1 MIPYR
6 IENQF
11 TPPTPGKLRLRGM
24 IADQMETFF
33 NERVTSDFAR
43 DTILAECEE
52 QFRLRNDD
60 ELPVGYWR
68 GEFWGKWVISG
79 CRVARY
85 ESDERLRET
94 LHKSALEII
103 STADPD
109 GYIGTYRDKQN
120 IFPADPEKTKP
131 VVGWPCNWNWNLWCR
146 KYTLWGMLEV
156 YDLTKDEKIL
166 DAAIKFTD
174 QYIGML
180 EAMGVRPGETGTFN
194 GLPTCS
200 ILKPML
206 ILYRLTGERRYL
218 NFALGIADDW
228 ERSDS
233 HIPNLIAN
241 ALSMK
246 PLHEWYPK
254 SQNWAKAYEMMS
266 CLDGLV
272 ELYRVT
278 GVEKYLTAVENM
290 YALLSENEA
299 NQVLS
304 VGFNDIFANAS
315 AYPNSISEPC
325 DVIHWMRLCYELFCL
340 TGDGKYAESFE
351 AAFYNPFLASVFADG
366 KWGARG
372 VRSSGRHMVAVGQ
385 AGMKYSHC
393 CVNNIP
399 RGFMNAVD
407 FAVMEGKNGLAV
419 NLYGE
424 CIGQVGRFKVKID
437 EGYLERGAVTVQIKA
452 PETSEVSF
460 RVPAWSESVM
470 INGKDYRT
478 PGSRLNLKLRA
489 GLNVFE
495 MKFDMKPRVILFPGE
510 IERFDKNDFRV
521 ARFING
527 NDVRECDMV
536 FDRRAVLR
544 YGALLLCRS
553 KLIGS
558 SEEEMF
564 GSESIAEKEL
574 CFTDCIVEPVSPES
588 VRKVDTV
595 RNVFRVKFVGD
606 GGFETLMCDYA
617 TGSNHWSE
625 DDDRLFSIW
634 L

>member
-6 IENQF
+6 IKNQF
-11 TPPTPGKLRLRGM
+11 TPPTPGKLRLGGM

-33 NERVTSDFAR
+33 SERVTSDYAR

-94 LHKSALEII
+94 LHKTALALI

-120 IFPADPEKTKP
+120 FFSPAPEKTKP
-131 VVGWPCNWNWNLWCR
+131 VVGWACNWNWNLWCR

-156 YDLTKDEKIL
+156 YELTNDEKIL
-166 DAAIKFTD
+166 DAAKKFTD
-174 QYIGML
+174 QYMEML
-180 EAMGVRPGETGTFN
+180 GSMGVRPGETGTFN

-206 ILYRLTGERRYL
+206 ILYRLTGEQRYL
-218 NFALGIADDW
+218 DFALRIADDW
-228 ERSDS
+228 ERPDG
-233 HIPNLIAN
+233 HIPNLISN

-246 PLHEWYPK
+246 PLHEWYPHSEK
-254 SQNWAKAYEMMS
+254 WAKAYEMMS

-290 YALLSENEA
+290 YTLLSENEA

-325 DVIHWMRLCYELFCL
+325 DVIHWMRICYELFCL

-351 AAFYNPFLASVFADG
+351 AAFYNPFLASVFANG

-372 VRSSGRHMVAVGQ
+372 VRSAGRHMVATGQ

-393 CVNNIP
+393 CVNNMP

-407 FAVMEGKNGLAV
+407 FAVMEYKNGLAV

-424 CIGQVGRFKVKID
+424 CEGEVGRFRIKIG
-437 EGYLERGAVTVQIKA
+437 EGYLSRGEVRIEIEA
-452 PETSEVSF
+452 PETAEVSF
-460 RVPAWSESVM
+460 RVPAWSESVSTK
-470 INGKDYRT
+470 GKT
-478 PGSRLNLKLRA
+478 FKNPGSRLNLKLRA

-495 MKFDMKPRVILFPGE
+495 IKFDMKPRVIEFPGE
-510 IERFDKNDFRV
+510 IEKFDKTDFRV
-521 ARFING
+521 ARFVSG
-527 NDVRECDMV
+527 NNVRECDMV

-553 KLIGS
+553 KLIQN

-564 GSESIAEKEL
+564 GSESIAAKNLICE
-574 CFTDCIVEPVSPES
+574 VEPVSPES
-588 VRKVDTV
+588 VRKAAAV
-595 RNVFRVKFVGD
+595 RNVFRVKFTGE